1 VKKLHFLNE
10 RDRKTKEFNV
20 LDFSI
25 CETYTLIWQIREAV
39 MLKKRAKIL
48 SNDQINS
55 LLNFTATT
63 RNETRN
69 RVLVLLSIRA
79 GLRAGE
85 IAALTWDMVLD
96 PSGAVADHIELRDHA
111 AKKKSGRLIPLHRDL
126 KDALTA
132 WLGETE
138 GFGPVVLSQ
147 RGGHMTPVSIVNFFA
162 QAYAALGFDGCS
174 SHSGRRTFITRAARL
189 VHQAGGS
196 LRDVQILAGHKS
208 IAVTQGYIEGDTD
221 AQRRLVALV

>member
-1 VKKLHFLNE
+1 
-10 RDRKTKEFNV
+10 
-20 LDFSI
+20 
-25 CETYTLIWQIREAV
+25 

-48 SNDQINS
+48 SDQQIND
-55 LLNFTATT
+55 LLVFANNSRYPA
-63 RNETRN
+63 RNH
-69 RVLVLLSIRA
+69 VLVLLSVRA

-85 IAALTWDMVLD
+85 IAALSWDMVLD
-96 PSGAVADHIELRDHA
+96 PAGAVAPHLELRDHA
-111 AKKKSGRLIPLHRDL
+111 AKKGSGRVIPLHRDL
-126 KDALTA
+126 HAALSS
-132 WLGETE
+132 WLREIG
-138 GFGPVVLSQ
+138 GRGPVIRSE

-162 QAYAALGFDGCS
+162 LAYAALGFEGCS

-208 IAVTQGYIEGDTD
+208 IAVTQGYIEGDSD